1 MAINT
6 ICTLCGREASHRY
19 LELEFPRDDGGKW
32 CTCIECP
39 RCGLYPIAP
48 DDPAP
53 AANPQRAA
61 ETIAVHT
68 K

>member
-6 ICTLCGREASHRY
+6 TCALCGREASHRY
-19 LELEFPRDDGGKW
+19 LELEFARDDGGKW

-53 AANPQRAA
+53 AADASRSAEMIALRA
-61 ETIAVHT
+61 